1 MLKPC
6 ASHLHSR
13 FLGQAPRNARKHS
26 ATKPKHS
33 LVVLASLTNKGKQFS
48 AESIAVNKI
57 MGEGS
62 YGQVF
67 EVNTVPASHSVSP
80 VAYLSPLVVIQ
91 GALSRDS
98 GTERVVLKRVKK
110 RVQVCI
116 TDRVRHTCL
125 RGVTRAVKLCL
136 QHCRVQNKWGRW
148 NIC

>member
-26 ATKPKHS
+26 AVKTQHS
-33 LVVLASLTNKGKQFS
+33 VVVLASLTNKGKQFS

-67 EVNTVPASHSVSP
+67 EVNTVSASCSVSP
-80 VAYLSPLVVIQ
+80 VAHCSPLVVTQ
-91 GALSRDS
+91 GALSGDS

-110 RVQVCI
+110 RVQV
-116 TDRVRHTCL
+116 
-125 RGVTRAVKLCL
+125 
-136 QHCRVQNKWGRW
+136 
-148 NIC
+148 